1 MFLLLCLF
9 LLRRI
14 ALVFR
19 GGPCPSAALP
29 FLSDFSN
36 CIAFIPLPPTHA
48 VFFLPP
54 GAKKEPYHFGELHKY
69 GRVLLFEIPV
79 GEGMGE
85 RQRGMVRKDKR
96 KKQWVITNERD

>member
-1 MFLLLCLF
+1 MVPGGSF
-9 LLRRI
+9 R
-14 ALVFR
+14 LV
-19 GGPCPSAALP
+19 LYIVEV
-29 FLSDFSN
+29 LV
-36 CIAFIPLPPTHA
+36 PLPPTHA
-48 VFFLPP
+48 FFFLPP